1 MASNVGKIISI
12 SSTKGGVG
20 KTTMTLNLAGIYHL
34 LNKKVLIIDLDL
46 YSGGVALSL
55 NLNNK
60 KDIFMLCDSLNNNR
74 FSDFSEYVCKYNENI
89 DVISAPRDPRQAN
102 KIDSKYL
109 PIILEKAKNLYD
121 IILIDTKH
129 ILDEF
134 NLITLDYSYMSLFVI
149 TNDPV
154 DLKNMKS
161 LMTIFKDAGKT
172 NFLTVLNNS
181 RDTGKD
187 YLTLFDIKNLIKT
200 NVDYIISKNFY
211 IRNIDKYVLNGE
223 ILTLNKNI
231 RRFHSADINVMKQ
244 IAMALIDDKHKEGE

>member
-20 KTTMTLNLAGIYHL
+20 KNTMTLNLAGIYHL

-121 IILIDTKH
+121 IILIDTNH

>member
-121 IILIDTKH
+121 IILIDTNH

-134 NLITLDYSYMSLFVI
+134 NLITLDYSYMSLFII

>member
-109 PIILEKAKNLYD
+109 PIILEKAKN
-121 IILIDTKH
+121 
-129 ILDEF
+129 
-134 NLITLDYSYMSLFVI
+134 
-149 TNDPV
+149 
-154 DLKNMKS
+154 
-161 LMTIFKDAGKT
+161 
-172 NFLTVLNNS
+172 
-181 RDTGKD
+181 
-187 YLTLFDIKNLIKT
+187 
-200 NVDYIISKNFY
+200 
-211 IRNIDKYVLNGE
+211 
-223 ILTLNKNI
+223 
-231 RRFHSADINVMKQ
+231 
-244 IAMALIDDKHKEGE
+244 

>member
-121 IILIDTKH
+121 IILIDTNH

-187 YLTLFDIKNLIKT
+187 
-200 NVDYIISKNFY
+200 
-211 IRNIDKYVLNGE
+211 
-223 ILTLNKNI
+223 
-231 RRFHSADINVMKQ
+231 
-244 IAMALIDDKHKEGE
+244 

>member
-121 IILIDTKH
+121 IILIDTNH

-134 NLITLDYSYMSLFVI
+134 NLITLDYSYMSLFII

-200 NVDYIISKNFY
+200 NVGYIISKNFY

>member
-121 IILIDTKH
+121 VILIDTNH

>member
-121 IILIDTKH
+121 IILIDTNH

>member
-89 DVISAPRDPRQAN
+89 DVISATRDPSQAN

-121 IILIDTKH
+121 IILIDTNH

-134 NLITLDYSYMSLFVI
+134 NLITLDYSYMSLFII